1 MQVDIEVILPIVIAA
16 AGLIWLIIRLSTK
29 PLEEVVKNNTEA
41 MTRVFTILD
50 RHETELKEHGEDIA
64 VLQAKPPTRRRST

>member
-1 MQVDIEVILPIVIAA
+1 MQVNIEVVLPIVIAA

-29 PLEEVVKNNTEA
+29 PLEKVVENNTKA
-41 MTRVFTILD
+41 MDRVFTILD

-64 VLQAKPPTRRRST
+64 VLQAAKPARKRTA